1 MPEIQDAS
9 SGFALHIQGLSAT
22 YNGHLVL
29 DNVSLDVPAGQVT
42 ALIGPNG
49 AGKTTFIRA
58 VSGTLK
64 PKTGRMFVNGHEI
77 THLPPEKRACLLA
90 VAPQAGHLPDEFSV
104 YQVVM
109 MGRTP
114 YLGWLGYPGKLDHE
128 KTVHALELTE
138 TAHLARR
145 RVASL
150 SGGERQ
156 RVLLARALA
165 QETPVLL
172 LDEPTTYLDLHHQV
186 TFLQLVRRLAR
197 QNNLAILAAL
207 HDLNLTSLYADRVA
221 LLADG
226 HLQAVGCPAETLTP
240 VNIQQAY
247 RLSVRVIAHPRNGLP
262 LVLPETQP

>member
-1 MPEIQDAS
+1 MPEIQNLP
-9 SGFALHIQGLSAT
+9 SGFALHIQGLSAA

-29 DNVSLDVPAGQVT
+29 DDVSLDVPTGQVT

-49 AGKTTFIRA
+49 AGKTTLIRA

-64 PKTGRMFVNGHEI
+64 PKTGRICVNGRDI
-77 THLPPEKRACLLA
+77 THLSPEKRACLLA
-90 VAPQAGHLPDEFSV
+90 VAPQAGHLPGEFSV
-104 YQVVM
+104 YQAVM

-114 YLGWLGYPGKLDHE
+114 YLGWLGYPGQRDHE
-128 KTVHALELTE
+128 KTLQALELTE
-138 TAHLARR
+138 SAHLARR

-150 SGGERQ
+150 SGGEQQ

-186 TFLQLVRRLAR
+186 TFLQLVRRLVR

-221 LLADG
+221 LLSSG
-226 HLQAVGCPAETLTP
+226 RLEAVGCPAETLTP
-240 VNIQQAY
+240 ANIQQAY
-247 RLSVRVIAHPRNGLP
+247 RLPVRVIVHPRSGLP
-262 LVLPETQP
+262 LVLPEA

>member
-1 MPEIQDAS
+1 MPETQTS
-9 SGFALHIQGLSAT
+9 MGLALHIQHLTAA
-22 YNGHLVL
+22 YNGCLVL
-29 DNVSLDVPAGQVT
+29 ENVSLDVPVGQVT

-49 AGKTTFIRA
+49 AGKTTLIRA

-64 PKTGRMFVNGHEI
+64 PKAGRIMVNGRDI

-90 VAPQAGHLPDEFSV
+90 VAPQSGNLPGEFSV
-104 YQVVM
+104 YQAVM

-114 YLGWLGYPGKLDHE
+114 YLGWLGYPGKRDHE
-128 KTVHALELTE
+128 KTLHALELTE

-150 SGGERQ
+150 SGGEQQ

-186 TFLQLVRRLAR
+186 TFLQLVHRLAH

-221 LLADG
+221 LLSNG
-226 HLQAVGCPAETLTP
+226 RLEAVGSPAETLTP
-240 VNIQQAY
+240 ANIQRAY
-247 RLSVRVIAHPRNGLP
+247 RLAVRVITHPKNGLP
-262 LVLPETQP
+262 LILPEA